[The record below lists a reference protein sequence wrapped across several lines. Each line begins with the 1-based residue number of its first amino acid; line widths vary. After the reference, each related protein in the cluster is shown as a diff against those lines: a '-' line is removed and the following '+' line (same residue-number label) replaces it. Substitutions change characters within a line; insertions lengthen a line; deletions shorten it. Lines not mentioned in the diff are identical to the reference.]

1 MVLPPESIDNSAV
14 NNDDTNYW
22 SGVEPIEDDV
32 DIPRTAEQVNKV
44 YWREWK
50 TGPNTANKPEDEK
63 DHLDLAYL
71 AEDAVFVVKWV
82 GNCTES
88 VKGKKKDVQHR
99 GLIDKS
105 QGKN

>member
-44 YWREWK
+44 Y
-50 TGPNTANKPEDEK
+50 
-63 DHLDLAYL
+63 
-71 AEDAVFVVKWV
+71 
-82 GNCTES
+82 
-88 VKGKKKDVQHR
+88 
-99 GLIDKS
+99 
-105 QGKN
+105 